1 MRYLTADELVAINS
15 RLAIRVGKQPGIKNV
30 DQLDKIIAVPQ
41 SNAYDQSLHE
51 MVANKT
57 GFLLDAIISGKP
69 FVNMNLQTAAIAVAS
84 LADLNDYELT
94 FTDDELVALVNRDNN
109 KEVEA
114 TELFTIFNNHLKQK

>member
-15 RLAIRVGKQPGIKNV
+15 RLAIRGGQQPGINHSE
-30 DQLDKIIAVPQ
+30 QLDKVIAVPQ
-41 SNAYDQSLHE
+41 SNAYDQSLRE

-69 FVNMNLQTAAIAVAS
+69 FVNMNLQTAAIAVAT

-94 FTDDELVALVNRDNN
+94 FTNDELVELVNRVDAN
-109 KEVEA
+109 EVEA
-114 TELFTIFNNHLKQK
+114 TELFTIFNGHLKQK